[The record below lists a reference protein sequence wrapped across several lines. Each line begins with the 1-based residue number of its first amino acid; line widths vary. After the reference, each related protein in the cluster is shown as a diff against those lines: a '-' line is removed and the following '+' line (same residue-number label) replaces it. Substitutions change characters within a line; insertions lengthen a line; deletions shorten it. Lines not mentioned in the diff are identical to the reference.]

1 MSVAPVFIRSL
12 TLVWRSVA
20 SVADLTPLESFYLRI
35 GTGPNP
41 KFRES
46 SEWEA
51 TMSRDKSA
59 GNDKQSGRKKVDWKG
74 LEVVNPDAAGIDVGG
89 SEHWVSI
96 NPERDPEPVRRF
108 GCFTA
113 DLREMARW
121 LVEKGVR
128 SVAMQSTGV
137 YWMPVL
143 EVLEQHGLQVRLVNA
158 QHTKNVPGRKSDV
171 QECQWLRKLHAFGLL
186 NNSFQPT
193 DEIRIVRTLWRQRG
207 NLVAEASSTIQRMQK
222 ALTEMNVQLSNV
234 LSDLSGV
241 SGMKI
246 IGAILDGERDPWA
259 LAALVEP
266 GVKATRDDIVKSL
279 EGNWREELLF
289 VLRQEVELYHVYQKK
304 IAECDRRLHKHLKSF
319 EPRVDLKAQ
328 PLGPK
333 PQGKKGSRNAP
344 QFDLRSEL
352 YRITGIDWAQING
365 IDVLTAQTVMA
376 EAGADL
382 SAFPSER
389 HFSSWLGLCPTNEQS
404 GGKIL
409 NRRTRKVVNRASVAF
424 RMAASTLLRSQSYL
438 GAQYRRLRTRLG
450 APKAI
455 TAMARK
461 LACLFYRLIKHGQQY
476 VDKGTEYYDARYREQ
491 QIRSL
496 AKRAQKLG
504 LQLVRPETV

>member
-1 MSVAPVFIRSL
+1 MSKNRS
-12 TLVWRSVA
+12 A
-20 SVADLTPLESFYLRI
+20 GKHP
-35 GTGPNP
+35 
-41 KFRES
+41 
-46 SEWEA
+46 
-51 TMSRDKSA
+51 KSA
-59 GNDKQSGRKKVDWKG
+59 PKNVDWKT
-74 LEVVNPDAAGIDVGG
+74 LEILHPDAAGIDVGG
-89 SEHWVSI
+89 SEHWVAI
-96 NPERDPEPVRRF
+96 RPDRDPEPVRCF

-143 EVLEQHGLQVRLVNA
+143 EVLEEQGLEVYLVNA

-186 NNSFQPT
+186 NNSFQPP
-193 DEIRIVRTLWRQRG
+193 DEIRIARTLWRQRG
-207 NLVAEASSTIQRMQK
+207 NLVAQASSAIQRLQK
-222 ALTEMNVQLSNV
+222 VLIEMNVQLSSV

-241 SGMKI
+241 SGMSI
-246 IGAILDGERDPWA
+246 LRAILDGERDPGT

-266 GVKATRDDIVKSL
+266 EVKATPQDIAKSL

-289 VLRQEVELYHVYQKK
+289 VLRQDLDLYRVYQKQ
-304 IAECDRRLHKHLKSF
+304 IHDCDLQLRQHLKSSGSV
-319 EPRVDLKAQ
+319 VDLQKQ
-328 PLGPK
+328 PLGPRPK
-333 PQGKKGSRNAP
+333 GKKGSKNAP
-344 QFDLRSEL
+344 HFDLRTEL
-352 YRITGIDWAQING
+352 YRITGIDWAQVNG
-365 IDVLTAQTVMA
+365 MDVLTAQTVIV
-376 EAGADL
+376 ECGADL
-382 SAFPSER
+382 SAFASEKQ
-389 HFSSWLGLCPTNEQS
+389 FASWLGLVPTNEQS

-409 NRRTRKVVNRASVAF
+409 NRRTRKVVNRATVAL
-424 RMAASTLLRSQSYL
+424 RNAATTLLRSQSYL

-476 VDKGTEYYDARYREQ
+476 VDKGNEYYESRYREQ

-496 AKRAQKLG
+496 TKRAQKLG
-504 LQLVRPETV
+504 LQLVIPKEV